1 MDELVIILPSGKCEW
16 GGCVF
21 CGWGR
26 MKARQK
32 TIREL
37 KEFFDG
43 KLKGIKAGELERLK
57 VFCSGC
63 FLDPEQVMPAF
74 RSYLVRKCEQLGI
87 KSLIVESFPKFITD
101 ENLENMRSG
110 KVKILAGIGLEVA
123 DDAALKR
130 INKGFTLE
138 EFEKASEVCKRNGW
152 GIRAYLLVNC
162 PGAEN
167 LLKKSV
173 EYAKKWAEE
182 VILINCLPHYAA
194 PIMQFYVTG
203 KWKPFNEREVIEATN
218 DFDVEKDFQNFS
230 FSPMFPDFMREKIR
244 GAGEKQLLHPHFR
257 IWQEFFRDFYKPKKD
272 KDILLFV
279 PCSFRKPYTS
289 SQLHKAIDPV
299 LTENIQRVV
308 VSTPGVVP
316 IEYCNDYPFNS
327 YDWPE
332 WEETKEIK
340 QKYTEITEKRV
351 EEFLRAHATNYKK
364 ILCYLKPDSESFKA
378 VMLAAENMGIKVE
391 SCIREDVYKSF
402 KGEKNPLAHPL
413 AVKEL
418 ERIVKKL

>member
-1 MDELVIILPSGKCEW
+1 MEELVIVLPSGKCEW

-26 MKARQK
+26 MKAKQK

-37 KEFFDG
+37 KEFFDS
-43 KLKGIKAGELERLK
+43 KLKGLKAGELERLK

-63 FLDPEQVMPAF
+63 FLDPKQVVPAF
-74 RSYLVRKCEQLGI
+74 RSYLVRKCEQLCI

-101 ENLENMRSG
+101 ENLENMRSN

-173 EYAKKWAEE
+173 EYAKKWSEE

-203 KWKPFNEREVIEATN
+203 KWKPFNEKEFIEATKE
-218 DFDVEKDFQNFS
+218 FDVEKDFQNFS
-230 FSPMFPDFMREKIR
+230 FRPMFPDFMREKIR

-279 PCSFRKPYTS
+279 PCSFRKPYTAS
-289 SQLHKAIDPV
+289 HLHKAIDPV

-340 QKYTEITEKRV
+340 QKYIDVTEKRV
-351 EEFLRAHATNYKK
+351 EDFLRAHAAHYKK
-364 ILCYLKPDSESFKA
+364 ILCYLKPDTESFKA
-378 VMLAAENMGIKVE
+378 VMLAAEKLGIKVE
-391 SCIREDVYKSF
+391 SCIREEVYESF
-402 KGEKNPLAHPL
+402 KDEKNPLAHPL

-418 ERIVKKL
+418 ERVVKKL